1 MTEIIAPGA
10 IAAQVVLISGLS
22 GSGKTVALRALEDAG
37 FFAMDNLPIPFA
49 TAILRDLV
57 RRGEK
62 HIALTLDARG
72 GEPIRMLPNI
82 ISQLRADQLDVR
94 LLFLEANDQDLV
106 RRFSETRRPH
116 PLADGHRSVS
126 ECIQFERTLL
136 ESAANLGRRLDTS
149 LISPNTLRTW
159 VRDFVQLDSS
169 GLTLFFESFGF
180 KNGIPLDADFVFDVR
195 CLPNPFY
202 DPDLR
207 ALTGKD
213 TAVIR
218 FLQGHPLVQRM
229 IQDIQAFVQQW
240 LPEFL
245 RDNRSALTIAIGCTG
260 GQHRSVFLAE
270 QLAQRMQQRQ
280 QVTRVIHRELPS

>member
-1 MTEIIAPGA
+1 MTDPITPIN
-10 IAAQVVLISGLS
+10 AQVVLISGLS

-49 TAILRDLV
+49 TAIVRDLV
-57 RRGEK
+57 QRGEK

-72 GEPIRMLPNI
+72 GEPIRLLPTI
-82 ISQLRADQLDVR
+82 IDQLRSEHLDVR

-126 ECIQFERTLL
+126 ECIRFERALL
-136 ESAANLGRRLDTS
+136 ETAANLGRRLDTS
-149 LISPNTLRTW
+149 LISPNTLRSW
-159 VRDFVQLDSS
+159 VRDFVQLDPS

-213 TAVIR
+213 TAVIQ
-218 FLQGHPLVQRM
+218 FLQDQPLVQRM
-229 IQDIQAFVQQW
+229 LQDVLCFVQDW

-260 GQHRSVFLAE
+260 GQHRSVYLAE
-270 QLAQRMQQRQ
+270 RLARQLQSQG
-280 QVTRVIHRELPS
+280 QVARVIHRELP

>member
-1 MTEIIAPGA
+1 MTDPITPIN
-10 IAAQVVLISGLS
+10 AQVVLISGLS

-49 TAILRDLV
+49 TAIVRDLV
-57 RRGEK
+57 QRGEK

-72 GEPIRMLPNI
+72 GEPIRLLPTI
-82 ISQLRADQLDVR
+82 IDQLRSEHLDVR

-126 ECIQFERTLL
+126 ECIRFERALL
-136 ESAANLGRRLDTS
+136 ETAANLGRRLDTS
-149 LISPNTLRTW
+149 LISPNTLRSW
-159 VRDFVQLDSS
+159 VRDFVQLDPS

-213 TAVIR
+213 TAVIQ
-218 FLQGHPLVQRM
+218 FLQDQPLVQRM
-229 IQDIQAFVQQW
+229 LQDVLCFVQDW

-260 GQHRSVFLAE
+260 GQHRSVYLAE
-270 QLAQRMQQRQ
+270 RLARQLQSQG
-280 QVTRVIHRELPS
+280 QVTRVIHRELP

>member
-1 MTEIIAPGA
+1 MVPMS
-10 IAAQVVLISGLS
+10 AQVVLISGLS

-49 TAILRDLV
+49 TAVVRDLV
-57 RRGEK
+57 QRGET

-72 GEPIRMLPNI
+72 GEPIRSLPHLMT
-82 ISQLRADQLDVR
+82 QLRGDQLDVR

-116 PLADGHRSVS
+116 PLADGQRSVS
-126 ECIQFERTLL
+126 ECIRFERALL
-136 ESAANLGRRLDTS
+136 ETAANLGRRLDTS
-149 LISPNTLRTW
+149 LISPNTLRGW
-159 VRDFVQLDSS
+159 VRDFVQLDPS
-169 GLTLFFESFGF
+169 GLTLFFVSFGF

-202 DPDLR
+202 DPALR

-213 TAVIR
+213 TAVMR
-218 FLQGHPLVQRM
+218 FLQDQPLVTRM
-229 IQDIQAFVQQW
+229 LQDISGFVQGW

-260 GQHRSVFLAE
+260 GQHRSVYLAE
-270 QLAQRMQQRQ
+270 QLAEQMQKTQ
-280 QVTRVIHRELPS
+280 QVVRVIHRELP